1 MFRNKKVKNA
11 TITYYNGIK
20 FRSKLEA
27 ECAKI
32 LDKEG
37 VRYEYEPFK
46 IELLPTFQYDGKTY
60 RAWTYS
66 PDFILY
72 NNIMV
77 EVKGWETD
85 TWSIKK
91 KMILKYIVDHDYSYE
106 FYMIK
111 NTSQLQKLIDELKER
126 ELCKEN

>member
-37 VRYEYEPFK
+37 VKYEYEPFK

-111 NTSQLQKLIDELKER
+111 NTSQLQKLINELKER
-126 ELCKEN
+126 ESCKEN

>member
-1 MFRNKKVKNA
+1 MFKNKKVKNA

-37 VRYEYEPFK
+37 VKYEYEPFK

-91 KMILKYIVDHDYSYE
+91 RMILKYIVDHDYSYE

-111 NTSQLQKLIDELKER
+111 NTSQLQKLINELKER
-126 ELCKEN
+126 ESCKEN